1 MNLDFAVYS
10 RSARRRYLASIILPV
25 ALTMG
30 LTSEAN
36 ACSCV
41 RKVTPATF
49 VQYADIIFEGVP
61 VKVELVL
68 GKAPDPWRAIQTATV
83 RSTFLVRNIYKGNL
97 SETVVVEL
105 KMAASLCG
113 WQPAGVGRKQL
124 IAANFSS
131 GRYFTS
137 RCGMDPVSNRSA
149 DNPYIK
155 FIRTMKPAES
165 KN

>member
-1 MNLDFAVYS
+1 MNLDFAVSS
-10 RSARRRYLASIILPV
+10 RFARRRCLASIILPI

-30 LTSEAN
+30 LMSEAN

-49 VQYADIIFEGVP
+49 VQHAAIIFEGVP
-61 VKVELVL
+61 VKVELAL
-68 GKAPDPWRAIQTATV
+68 GKASDPWRAVQTATV
-83 RSTFLVRNIYKGNL
+83 RSTFLVRNIYKGDL
-97 SETVVVEL
+97 PETVIVES

-124 IAANFSS
+124 IAANFFS

-137 RCGMDPVSNRSA
+137 SCGMDPISSRSA

-155 FIRTMKPAES
+155 FIRAMKPAS
-165 KN
+165 PKN